1 MDDSD
6 SDAES
11 DTYQFNRYDTQRHF
25 IIDVSWADALCAKK
39 NIIRSVIKKA

>member
-11 DTYQFNRYDTQRHF
+11 DTYQLNNYDTQRHLKAHA
-25 IIDVSWADALCAKK
+25 SWVGVLWAKK
-39 NIIRSVIKKA
+39 NTIRSVIKKA